1 MADRPLTLAD
11 LARLMAEAAARDDFE
26 EAARLRNRLFVARQA
41 GLGEADRAPDDT
53 GAEIARQ
60 QPGAM
65 GIGSQHPRP
74 SKPEGWKP
82 PRKPPPMTKNTGGGR
97 PMLRPAIFSARPGR
111 V

>member
-1 MADRPLTLAD
+1 MAPDPPLTLAD

-41 GLGEADRAPDDT
+41 GLGEDDAALE
-53 GAEIARQ
+53 GDFSQIARQ

-74 SKPEGWKP
+74 SKPAGWKP
-82 PRKPPPMTKNTGGGR
+82 PRKPSPMTTKTGRRG
-97 PMLRPAIFSARPGR
+97 
-111 V
+111 

>member
-1 MADRPLTLAD
+1 MADPSVTLAD
-11 LARLMAEAAARDDFE
+11 LARLMADAAARDDFE

-41 GLGEADRAPDDT
+41 GLGEDDVAPEPGGD
-53 GAEIARQ
+53 IARQ

-82 PRKPPPMTKNTGGGR
+82 PRKPPPMTTNIGR
-97 PMLRPAIFSARPGR
+97 KRG
-111 V
+111 